1 MVYITQLPHI
11 LSNVRYE
18 MKKSAPVGGTFTS
31 NVPYIGKIVSVKRIV
46 GPKAT
51 GEVCH
56 ITIDHEGKMPYY
68 EGQSYGVIP
77 PGVNPENRKPHSPR
91 LYSIASTRLF
101 LFVCYFFFS
110 NLE

>member
-1 MVYITQLPHI
+1 MKN
-11 LSNVRYE
+11 NV
-18 MKKSAPVGGTFTS
+18 PVGGTFTS
-31 NVPYIGKIVSVKRIV
+31 NAPYIGKIVSVKRIV

-56 ITIDHEGKMPYY
+56 ITIDHQGKIPYY

-77 PGVNPENRKPHSPR
+77 PGVNPQSGKSHSPR

-101 LFVCYFFFS
+101 LAVCYFFFS
-110 NLE
+110 NPE